1 MNEPKKRGRPPKP
14 AAERRRHNQ
23 TFRCNDEML
32 ARLQAVADKNQ
43 RSISEEVERR
53 LEESFSNENLLEDL
67 RSAAYA
73 ASEQAWDDYVKR
85 QAGEQRFLK
94 FGLEAASLLRY
105 AMRDLNI
112 YDKDISDIAKSKG
125 DLENIIKAFTR
136 QLPGML
142 DWVDKS
148 DFDLVL
154 EINKKALR
162 SNMDIAPDE
171 TKEK

>member
-1 MNEPKKRGRPPKP
+1 MTETKKRGRPPKP
-14 AAERRRHNQ
+14 VAERRRHNQ

-85 QAGEQRFLK
+85 NAGEQRFLK
-94 FGLEAASLLRY
+94 FGLEAASALRY

-112 YDKDISDIAKSKG
+112 YDKNISEIVKSKS
-125 DLENIIKAFTR
+125 DLENVIRFFSK
-136 QLPGML
+136 QLPGIL

-162 SNMDIAPDE
+162 DNMKIASDDKKD
-171 TKEK
+171 T